1 LSQAR
6 DQYTK
11 LLKKYLLPH
20 RGFLVALSFLLFSNI
35 GLLLINPQIMRSF
48 IDTAKEGAP
57 LEAIVWIG
65 ILFLC
70 VALVNEVTGI
80 GARYVSEKLAW
91 RSTNSLREDLAL
103 HCLRL
108 DMAFHNKKTPGEMIE
123 RIDGDV
129 ASLAN
134 FFSEFT
140 IRVFGNVLL
149 LTGVLVVLAW
159 EDWRIGAMMAVYSGI
174 VMGAL
179 LMMRTVA
186 VPHWKEAREASANLY
201 GFIEEHLQGTEDI
214 RSNGATGHTMNLLY
228 GFAGKRMKVEY
239 RAGLVNIRL
248 WGLTQSLHVVG
259 HILALVLG
267 YYLYNQGLVTVGTVF
282 MVFWYTDMLFRPL
295 NQLTRQME
303 DFQRAAASISRVQKL
318 LETTTRIV
326 SREDRVVTDG
336 ALGVRFSNV
345 TFGYDPEEPVLHDV
359 TFDLAPGKTLGLL
372 GRTGSGKSTMSRLL
386 FRLYDV
392 TDGEIIL
399 GGEDLRDLSIS
410 EVRHR
415 VGMVTQSVQLFRGTV
430 RDNLT
435 FFDPTVPDDHILR
448 VIDRMGLT
456 EWFGTLPRG
465 LDTELQSEGGGLSA
479 GEAQLL
485 TFTRVFLKDPG
496 LVILDEASSRL
507 DPATESQIENAVD
520 HLLEN
525 RSGIIIAHRLST
537 VQRADDILILDD
549 GRIVEHGARVDLV
562 ADPHSRFSELLKTGM
577 TEVLS

>member
-1 LSQAR
+1 MSKAR
-6 DQYTK
+6 GQYIR
-11 LLKKYLLPH
+11 LLKTYLLPH
-20 RGFLVALSFLLFSNI
+20 RGLLTSLTFLLFSNI
-35 GLLLINPQIMRSF
+35 GLQLINPQIMRSF
-48 IDTAKEGAP
+48 IDMAKEGAP

-65 ILFLC
+65 VLFLG

-91 RSTNSLREDLAL
+91 TSTNALREDLAL

-108 DMAFHNKKTPGEMIE
+108 DMSFHNKKTPGEMIE

-140 IRVFGNVLL
+140 VRVFGNVIL
-149 LTGVLVVLAW
+149 LTGVLGVLYW
-159 EDWRIGAMMAVYSGI
+159 ENVRIGAAMTAYSVV
-174 VMGAL
+174 VMGSL
-179 LMMRTVA
+179 LLLRSIA
-186 VPHWKEAREASANLY
+186 VPHWKDAREANANLF
-201 GFIEEHLQGTEDI
+201 GFLEEHLSGTEDI
-214 RSNGATGHTMNLLY
+214 RANGATGNTMNLLY
-228 GFAGKRMKVEY
+228 GFAGNRLRKEQA
-239 RAGLVNIRL
+239 AGLVSVQL
-248 WGLTQSLHVVG
+248 YVLTTFLHVVG

-267 YYLYNQGLVTVGTVF
+267 YYLYNLGFVTVGTVF
-282 MVFWYTDMLFRPL
+282 MIFWYTDMLFRPL
-295 NQLTRQME
+295 RQLTRQME
-303 DFQRAAASISRVQKL
+303 DFQKAAASISRIQEL
-318 LETTTRIV
+318 TETTTQIV
-326 SREDRVVTDG
+326 STQGRLLNDG
-336 ALGVRFSNV
+336 PLGVRFSNV
-345 TFGYDPEEPVLHDV
+345 TFGYDPEDPVLHDV
-359 TFDLAPGKTLGLL
+359 SFNLESGRVLGLL
-372 GRTGSGKSTMSRLL
+372 GRTGSGKSTLSRLL

-392 TDGEIIL
+392 TEGQITLEN
-399 GGEDLRDLSIS
+399 ENLRDLAIS

-415 VGMVTQSVQLFRGTV
+415 VGMVTQSVQLFRGSV

-435 FFDPTVPDDHILR
+435 FFDSRVPDDHILG

-456 EWFGTLPRG
+456 DWFQTLPSG
-465 LDTELQSEGGGLSA
+465 LDTELESEGGGISA

-507 DPATESQIENAVD
+507 DPATESQIENAVE

-549 GRIVEHGARVDLV
+549 GRIVEHGARVDLID
-562 ADPHSRFSELLKTGM
+562 DPNSRFSGLMKTGM